1 MAITDA
7 VKRYKLEETTTDA
20 ALWKCNNNNGSSPL
34 IQDISVKTPWLD
46 VISNTI
52 SVTTESYGKWT
63 QRGLEWCSLTLS
75 LTTSILPTPGMKSVS
90 KKTCT
95 RRYCLLWLRVVRYHR
110 TAKYGSLI
118 SRASRIAFNAYDR
131 SCPRTFTLRRILQTR
146 TSTLYSKLL
155 ILLRTSFE
163 L

>member
-1 MAITDA
+1 MAITAA
-7 VKRYKLEETTTDA
+7 VKRYRSEETTTDA
-20 ALWKCNNNNGSSPL
+20 VLWKCNNNHGSSPL

-75 LTTSILPTPGMKSVS
+75 LTTSTLPTPGMKSVS

-95 RRYCLLWLRVVRYHR
+95 HRYYPLWLSMVHYHQI
-110 TAKYGSLI
+110 AKYGSLT
-118 SRASRIAFNAYDR
+118 SRAFRNAFSAYDR
-131 SCPRTFTLRRILQTR
+131 SVGNCRPVPKSSFPG
-146 TSTLYSKLL
+146 YSYY
-155 ILLRTSFE
+155 
-163 L
+163 